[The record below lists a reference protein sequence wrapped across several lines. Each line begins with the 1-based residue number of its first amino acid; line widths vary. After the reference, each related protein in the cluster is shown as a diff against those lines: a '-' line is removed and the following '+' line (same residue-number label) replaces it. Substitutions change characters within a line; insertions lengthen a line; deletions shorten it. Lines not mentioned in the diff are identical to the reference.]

1 MSDSNFKIIP
11 KFWFFVGGGILFL
24 VLFFTGVGYGLFG
37 DMPEVEDLENPK
49 NALSS
54 EIYGEDGVIIGKAIY
69 DHSLKKNN
77 FFFKKHLQYA
87 KREAVHQIFFIENNA
102 TTTRSHL
109 KFYFY
114 KYFQLY
120 FIRVVILFFFK
131 NILLLGIL
139 DGLKGIDYSFKR
151 YLVYRLMVDFFI
163 CKFKLLNLKKLVF
176 TN

>member
-1 MSDSNFKIIP
+1 MDESIIVDQKL
-11 KFWFFVGGGILFL
+11 KFI
-24 VLFFTGVGYGLFG
+24 
-37 DMPEVEDLENPK
+37 PQ
-49 NALSS
+49 
-54 EIYGEDGVIIGKAIY
+54 IQIY

-102 TTTRSHL
+102 NTTRSHL

-139 DGLKGIDYSFKR
+139 DGLKGIEYSFKR
-151 YLVYRLMVDFFI
+151 DLIYRLMVDFFI
-163 CKFKLLNLKKLVF
+163 CKFKLINLKKL
-176 TN
+176 TKKKLIEKII